1 MSTRPPSSSALRASQ
16 APEMPLLFP
25 FDCLPASIGHSVRD
39 AVLGKKTVF
48 GREMTEVGDVGVVK
62 KKNRGNAG
70 SASLYP
76 SRPWLKVDTESSAAE
91 LPISFYTVKPL
102 LSGPPIKR
110 TPSIKRTLSRVPKLT
125 SYISLYNEPLFSGQ

>member
-1 MSTRPPSSSALRASQ
+1 MGTRPPSSSALRASQ
-16 APEMPLLFP
+16 APEMPFLFP

-70 SASLYP
+70 SASLSP
-76 SRPWLKVDTESSAAE
+76 SRPWLTVDTESS
-91 LPISFYTVKPL
+91 V
-102 LSGPPIKR
+102 LSYRFPFI
-110 TPSIKRTLSRVPKLT
+110 
-125 SYISLYNEPLFSGQ
+125 Q